1 MNKMHIRVYEDSDN
15 FVRGIQV
22 HSFDKFFFFNFSNW
36 IGISIT
42 VFLRKHLPSLSK
54 ETYCF

>member
-22 HSFDKFFFFNFSNW
+22 HSFDKFFFLILV
-36 IGISIT
+36 IGLVS
-42 VFLRKHLPSLSK
+42 V
-54 ETYCF
+54 